1 MKHFLLR
8 FTLPVILFLFA
19 ASAVLAQENG
29 ASNADQNRAMGYFI
43 DGITHF
49 ENGEFEQALDKL
61 TAAHLILSDDAG
73 INYALSDVYLTM
85 GALNNAAY
93 YGQIA
98 VDSDPENRWYRLNMA
113 EIYRHSGQYEQ
124 SINAL
129 KGILDMDPGDVDV
142 LFLLAESY
150 LETGRLED
158 SNNVLDQ
165 ILTIRGG
172 IFEVHLRKFQ
182 TYNALRDRES
192 ALAELEKMRELSPG
206 NLSTLHTISQYYME
220 MGDAEAA
227 REVLNEARERNPRD
241 PKTQILLAE
250 IYIDE
255 KEWEK
260 LGDTFITII
269 EDPLVPAS
277 QKMEIVRFMYLQQ
290 QSMPQEQVLQEQT
303 EKVILAIS
311 EHEPDYGPAQLVAVD
326 YHMQQNNP
334 EAALETLERVNE
346 LLPSEADAWS
356 QRMQILFQLG
366 RYDEIIALSDEA
378 NDRAPD
384 NAFIQFFTG
393 AAHMFSDDNERAEI
407 WLENA
412 SIAPSQRNFR
422 SIIYGTLGDVRH
434 DLGKWDE
441 TVDAFTMALRLD
453 ANNHTALN
461 NYAYYLSLRS
471 EQLDEAL
478 EMSERAVAMDPGNA
492 AYLDTIGWIHFKKG
506 NYEKARE
513 YIQQS
518 VDTGDASAEVYE
530 HLGDVYEAL
539 SDLETAQ
546 KWWKKAFEMDPER
559 TYLQERI

>member
-1 MKHFLLR
+1 MKQLILL
-8 FTLPVILFLFA
+8 FTLPAILLLNPFA
-19 ASAVLAQENG
+19 LNAQERSET
-29 ASNADQNRAMGYFI
+29 AADENRAMGYFI

-85 GALNNAAY
+85 GDLNNAAY

-98 VDSDPENRWYRLNMA
+98 VDQDPENKWYRLNMA
-113 EIYRHSGQYEQ
+113 EIYRNSGQFEQ

-129 KGILDMDPGDVDV
+129 KSILERDPGDLDV

-150 LETGRLED
+150 LEIGRLED
-158 SNNVLDQ
+158 SNEVLDQ
-165 ILTIRGG
+165 ILAIRGS
-172 IFEVHLRKFQ
+172 IFEIHLRKFQ
-182 TYNALRDRES
+182 NYNALRQREN
-192 ALAELEKMRELSPG
+192 ALAELEKMRELNPG
-206 NLSTLHTISQYYME
+206 NLSTLHTISQYYLE
-220 MGDAEAA
+220 MGDADAA
-227 REVLNEARERNPRD
+227 RDVLLEARDRNPSD
-241 PKTQILLAE
+241 PKTHILLAE
-250 IYIDE
+250 IYINE
-255 KEWEK
+255 NEWGK

-269 EDPLVPAS
+269 EDPLVPAA
-277 QKMEIVRFMYLQQ
+277 QKMEIVRFMYLQH
-290 QSMPQEQVLQEQT
+290 QSMPQEEILETQT

-311 EHEPDYGPAQLVAVD
+311 EHESDYGPAQLVAAD
-326 YHMQQNNP
+326 YYMQKNNP
-334 EAALETLERVNE
+334 EAALETLERVND
-346 LLPSEADAWS
+346 LLPGEADAWS

-366 RYDEIIALSDEA
+366 RYEDVIKLSEEA
-378 NDRAPD
+378 NERAPD
-384 NAFIQFFTG
+384 NAFVQFFAG
-393 AAHMFSDDNERAEI
+393 ASHMFSDNNEQAEM

-412 SIAPSQRNFR
+412 TAAPSQRNFR

-441 TVDAFTMALRLD
+441 TVNAFTMAIRLD

-461 NYAYYLSLRS
+461 NYAYYLSLR
-471 EQLDEAL
+471 EEDLDEAL
-478 EMSERAVAMDPGNA
+478 EMSERAVAMEPGNA

-518 VDTGDASAEVYE
+518 VDTGNASAEVYE

-539 SDLETAQ
+539 SDLENARI
-546 KWWKKAFEMDPER
+546 WWKKAFEMDPDR

>member
-1 MKHFLLR
+1 MKHFFLS
-8 FTLPVILFLFA
+8 FTLPVILFLLA
-19 ASAVLAQENG
+19 PSAVLAQE
-29 ASNADQNRAMGYFI
+29 SSTSDADQNRAMGYFI
-43 DGITHF
+43 DGVTHF
-49 ENGEFEQALDKL
+49 ENGEFELALDKL

-85 GALNNAAY
+85 GDLSNAAY

-98 VDSDPENRWYRLNMA
+98 VDSDPENRWYRLNLA

-129 KGILDMDPGDVDV
+129 KAILDIAPGDVDV

-158 SNNVLDQ
+158 SNQVLDQ
-165 ILTIRGG
+165 ILTIRGS

-182 TYNALRDRES
+182 NYNALRDRDS
-192 ALAELEKMRELSPG
+192 ALNELEKMRDLNPG

-220 MGDAEAA
+220 MGDSEAA
-227 REVLNEARERNPRD
+227 REVLIEARDRNPRD

-250 IYIDE
+250 IYINE
-255 KEWEK
+255 NEWEK
-260 LGDTFITII
+260 LGNTFITII

-290 QSMPQEQVLQEQT
+290 QSMPQEEVLRAQT

-311 EHEPDYGPAQLVAVD
+311 EHESDFGPAQLVAAD
-326 YHMQQNNP
+326 YYMQQNNP

-366 RYDEIIALSDEA
+366 RYDEVIALSDEA

-393 AAHMFSDDNERAEI
+393 AAYMFSDDNEQAEM
-407 WLENA
+407 WLESA
-412 SIAPSQRNFR
+412 SMSPSQRNFR

-471 EQLDEAL
+471 EKLDEAL
-478 EMSERAVAMDPGNA
+478 EMSERAVSMDPNNA

-530 HLGDVYEAL
+530 HLGDVYEAI
-539 SDLETAQ
+539 SDLENAR
-546 KWWKKAFEMDPER
+546 KWWKKAFEMDPDR

>member
-1 MKHFLLR
+1 MKHIFLSS
-8 FTLPVILFLFA
+8 TLPIILFLFVPF
-19 ASAVLAQENG
+19 SALAQDNG
-29 ASNADQNRAMGYFI
+29 ASDADQNRAMGYFI

-49 ENGEFEQALDKL
+49 ENGEFERALDKL
-61 TAAHLILSDDAG
+61 TAAHLILSDNAG

-85 GALNNAAY
+85 GDLNNAAY

-98 VDSDPENRWYRLNMA
+98 ADSDPENKWYRINTA

-129 KGILDMDPGDVDV
+129 KGILDINPGDVDV

-150 LETGRLED
+150 LEIGRLED
-158 SNNVLDQ
+158 SNKVLDQ
-165 ILTIRGG
+165 ILTIRGS

-182 TYNALRDRES
+182 NYNALRDRDS
-192 ALAELEKMRELSPG
+192 ALAELEKMRDLNPG

-227 REVLNEARERNPRD
+227 REVLIEARDRNPRD

-250 IYIDE
+250 IYINE
-255 KEWEK
+255 NEWEK

-290 QSMPQEQVLQEQT
+290 QSMPHEEVLLAQT

-311 EHEPDYGPAQLVAVD
+311 EHESDYGPAQLVAAD
-326 YHMQQNNP
+326 YYMQQNNP

-366 RYDEIIALSDEA
+366 RYDEVIALSEEA

-384 NAFIQFFTG
+384 NAFVQFFTG
-393 AAHMFSDDNERAEI
+393 AAHMFSNDNEQAEM

-412 SIAPSQRNFR
+412 SMAPSQRNFR

-453 ANNHTALN
+453 SNNHTALN
-461 NYAYYLSLRS
+461 NYAYYLSLRR
-471 EQLDEAL
+471 EMLDEAL
-478 EMSERAVAMDPGNA
+478 EMSERAVAMVPNNA

-539 SDLETAQ
+539 SDLETAR